1 MSNCLSPAQRIHAL
15 GRFSGKAGLHRIRAL
30 CQALGNPQDR
40 LKFIHI
46 AGTNGKGSTATMLA
60 SVLKHAG
67 YQTGLYTSP
76 YLVVFNERIR
86 VNDTMISDRDLSRL
100 FDVVQKAVH
109 TLHLPPNEHIGE
121 FEFVTALA
129 FLYFVEQKCD
139 IVVLETGLG
148 GSYDATNIIAP
159 PEAALITSI
168 SLDHTAILGNT
179 LTEIA
184 QTKAGI
190 YKPDSVHIA
199 AYGMTESVYT
209 VLREHAPDLVICK
222 PAQILDAGIWGAR
235 FIWCEQEYEIGLAGY
250 HQVSNAVTAL
260 TTLQLL
266 SQRGWHIPDAAI
278 HAGLCVA
285 RIAGRLEKISTNP
298 CIILDGG
305 HNPDGIRELS
315 NAVKLFHITGK
326 IHVILGMCA
335 DKLVSQSVKE
345 FAFPVEQ
352 FYLTPLNNERTIS
365 TKELA
370 SLLPQSSKIVHC
382 QDCADA
388 LEQARKKAAPND
400 FILVCG
406 SLYLVGEARQIL
418 CDDKMS

>member
-1 MSNCLSPAQRIHAL
+1 MSNCFSPAQRIHAL
-15 GRFSGKAGLHRIRAL
+15 GRFSGKAGLHRMRAL
-30 CQALGNPQDR
+30 CQALGNPQDQ

-60 SVLKHAG
+60 SVLEHAG

-86 VNDTMISDRDLSRL
+86 VNGTMISDSALNRL
-100 FDVVQKAVH
+100 FDIVQTAVH
-109 TLHLPPNEHIGE
+109 TLQLPEGEHIGE

-168 SLDHTAILGNT
+168 SLDHTAVLGNT

-190 YKPDSVHIA
+190 YKAGSAHIVA
-199 AYGMTESVYT
+199 CEMTESVYT
-209 VLREHAPDLVICK
+209 VLREQAPDLVICK

-250 HQVSNAVTAL
+250 HQVINAVTTL

-266 SQRGWHIPDAAI
+266 SQRGWQIPNAAI
-278 HAGLCVA
+278 HAGLRVA
-285 RIAGRLEKISTNP
+285 RIAGRLEKMSTNP
-298 CIILDGG
+298 CVILDGG
-305 HNPDGIRELS
+305 HNPDGIRKLS
-315 NAVKLFHITGK
+315 ESVKLFHITGK
-326 IHVILGMCA
+326 IYVVLGMCA
-335 DKLVSQSVKE
+335 DKLVRDTLKE
-345 FAFPVEQ
+345 ICFPVEQ
-352 FYLTPLNNERTIS
+352 FYLTPLDNERTIDP
-365 TKELA
+365 TELA
-370 SLLPQSSKIVHC
+370 ALLPQSAKTICCH
-382 QDCADA
+382 DCKEA
-388 LEQARKKAAPND
+388 LAQAYQAAASND
-400 FILVCG
+400 LILVCG
-406 SLYLVGEARQIL
+406 SLYLVGQARQIL
-418 CDDKMS
+418 CADKMN